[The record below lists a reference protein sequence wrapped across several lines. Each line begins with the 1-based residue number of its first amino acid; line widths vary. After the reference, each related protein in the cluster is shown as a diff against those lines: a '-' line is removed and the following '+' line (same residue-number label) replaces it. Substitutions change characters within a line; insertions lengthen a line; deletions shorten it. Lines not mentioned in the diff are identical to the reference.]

1 MGMRLLPTDWTVKC
15 ESVENQYRVWVL
27 DYEQALHSTSCL
39 PVHPSIRR
47 KRGESNGCSFSV
59 RWRVES
65 VREGGGRRPVTV
77 RDSKLYHK
85 QVVLGHCPFL
95 LPPLLFPHPSTTVL
109 PLPSPSVTYLSTT
122 VCDSFAFC
130 QDHINPLPTERF
142 YKNTDFVEPLCR

>member
-1 MGMRLLPTDWTVKC
+1 MGMRLLPTDWTVKR

-85 QVVLGHCPFL
+85 QVVLCHCPFL
-95 LPPLLFPHPSTTVL
+95 PPPLLPPPFHHCS
-109 PLPSPSVTYLSTT
+109 PSPLS
-122 VCDSFAFC
+122 FC
-130 QDHINPLPTERF
+130 HLSHYHSMRQFRILSRLHQPTAYREVLQ
-142 YKNTDFVEPLCR
+142 KH

>member
-1 MGMRLLPTDWTVKC
+1 MGMRLLPTDWTAKC

-59 RWRVES
+59 RWRVVS

-95 LPPLLFPHPSTTVL
+95 PPPPLPPSFYHCS
-109 PLPSPSVTYLSTT
+109 PSPLS
-122 VCDSFAFC
+122 FC
-130 QDHINPLPTERF
+130 HLSLYHSMWQFRILWRSHQPTAYREVLQ
-142 YKNTDFVEPLCR
+142 KHWLCRTSL